1 MANSGI
7 IRRVDELGRI
17 VIPKEIR
24 KNFRLY
30 EGSTLSI
37 SVNKNNEIVLTK
49 YSKINNLCEY
59 ADIMVGILY
68 ENINCGILIC
78 DMESVISSS
87 KKLLCN
93 KKLNQNI
100 IAYFTNRKNYIFQK
114 KESMMPSIFDGD
126 ETIYTS
132 QCIVPI
138 VSEGDVIGGIIAYS
152 TSEKTL
158 DIEDVKICSIVAKI
172 LGDI

>member
-49 YSKINNLCEY
+49 YSRINNLCEY
-59 ADIMVGILY
+59 ADIMIGILY
-68 ENINCGILIC
+68 ENLNCGVLIC
-78 DMESVISSS
+78 DMESIISSS
-87 KKLLCN
+87 KKLLNN

-100 IAYFTNRKNYIFQK
+100 ITYFTNRKNYIFQK
-114 KESMMPSIFDGD
+114 KDSMMPSLFEGD
-126 ETIYTS
+126 EAIYTS

-138 VSEGDVIGGIIAYS
+138 ITEGDVVGGIIAYS
-152 TSEKTL
+152 TAEKVL
-158 DIEDVKICSIVAKI
+158 DMEDVKICSVVAKI

>member
-49 YSKINNLCEY
+49 YSRINNLCEY
-59 ADIMVGILY
+59 ADIMIGILY
-68 ENINCGILIC
+68 ENLNCGVLIC
-78 DMESVISSS
+78 DMESIISSS
-87 KKLLCN
+87 KKLLNN
-93 KKLNQNI
+93 KKI
-100 IAYFTNRKNYIFQK
+100 
-114 KESMMPSIFDGD
+114 
-126 ETIYTS
+126 
-132 QCIVPI
+132 
-138 VSEGDVIGGIIAYS
+138 
-152 TSEKTL
+152 
-158 DIEDVKICSIVAKI
+158 
-172 LGDI
+172 